1 MSDISEAER
10 ALKHAANR
18 TANVLYAHMVS
29 QQMGP
34 PPPPPPRPPPRGGAA
49 AAVVVVLR
57 VVQCSASRR
66 DAGWLVLDIVVLWQM
81 ESPHVLCR
89 LLGWQ

>member
-29 QQMGP
+29 HQMGP
-34 PPPPPPRPPPRGGAA
+34 PPPTPPPPTPAAPTPPAPTAA
-49 AAVVVVLR
+49 AAVVVVVVLR
-57 VVQCSASRR
+57 VV
-66 DAGWLVLDIVVLWQM
+66 
-81 ESPHVLCR
+81 
-89 LLGWQ
+89 

>member
-34 PPPPPPRPPPRGGAA
+34 PPPPPTPPAPTAGAA
-49 AAVVVVLR
+49 GGGVVVVR
-57 VVQCSASRR
+57 VVECGS
-66 DAGWLVLDIVVLWQM
+66 
-81 ESPHVLCR
+81 
-89 LLGWQ
+89 